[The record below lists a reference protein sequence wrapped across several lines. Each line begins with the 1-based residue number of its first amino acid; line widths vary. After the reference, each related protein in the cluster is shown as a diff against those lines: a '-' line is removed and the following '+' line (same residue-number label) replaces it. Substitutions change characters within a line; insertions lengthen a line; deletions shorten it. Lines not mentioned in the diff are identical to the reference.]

1 MLEEIGVK
9 SAEEL
14 FADIPERIRFR
25 GKLNLP
31 PPRSEYEVRRHIEE
45 ILSRNKTSNELLSFL
60 GAGCWPHFVPAV
72 CDEINSRS
80 EFLTAYAG
88 DVYTDLGRYQSF
100 LEFQSMIGEL
110 VAMDVVSFPW
120 YDWGTVAADAV
131 RMALMITGRRE
142 VLVPRTVSPERLS
155 ILQTYCEGQAEIK
168 LIDYVPETGQLN
180 LEDLRAKISSKTA
193 AVYMENPTYLG
204 FIETAGDEISQ
215 MTHKNGALFIVGVEP
230 LSLGILTPPGDYGA
244 DIVCGEGQPL
254 GMHMSY
260 GGATLGFLACK
271 DEKSLVSAVPHRLV
285 TITKTQRERE
295 WGFAYVMPERTMFAA
310 RDKAKSFTGTGTALW
325 AITAAVYMSLLGPQ
339 GIRELAQTIIEKSH
353 YAIQRISK
361 IKDLKVPL
369 FNSSHFEEFTVN
381 FDATGKSVQEINK
394 SLLDSGIIGGKD
406 ISREFPELG
415 SAALFCVTEV
425 HTQADIDRL
434 VDALREAVQ

>member
-1 MLEEIGVK
+1 MLQEIGVK

-31 PPRSEYEVRRHIEE
+31 SSSSEYEVRRHIEE
-45 ILSRNKTSNELLSFL
+45 LLSRNKTSNELLSFL

-88 DVYTDLGRYQSF
+88 GVYTDLGRFQSF
-100 LEFQSMIGEL
+100 FEFQSMIGEL
-110 VAMDVVSFPW
+110 VAMDVVSLSW

-131 RMALMITGRRE
+131 RMALMINGRRE
-142 VLVPRTVSPERLS
+142 VLVPRTISPERLS

-168 LIDYVPETGQLN
+168 FIDYVPETGQLN
-180 LEDLRAKISSKTA
+180 LDDLRAKISSKTA
-193 AVYMENPTYLG
+193 AVYIENPTYLG
-204 FIETAGDEISQ
+204 FIETSGDEVSQ
-215 MTHKNGALFIVGVEP
+215 LAHKKGALSIVGVEP
-230 LSLGILTPPGDYGA
+230 LSLGIFTPPGDYGA

-254 GMHMSY
+254 GMHMAY

-271 DEKSLVSAVPHRLV
+271 DEKPLVSAIPHRLV
-285 TITKTQRERE
+285 TLTKTQREGE

-339 GIRELAQTIIEKSH
+339 GMQELAQTILEKSH
-353 YAIQRISK
+353 YAIQRISE
-361 IKDLKVPL
+361 INGLKVPL

-381 FDATGKSVQEINK
+381 FNSTRKSVQEINM

-415 SAALFCVTEV
+415 NAALFCVTEI

-434 VDALREAVQ
+434 VEALKEAVQ